1 MTIVGILVAII
12 AGLGTAFYFKHEQTV
27 QAEALPNA
35 ARIQRVDGEVAF
47 NNAAY
52 TNGANSQ
59 VNDQANTQ
67 WVRATANQPFSVG
80 DRIYTRENSHA
91 SLAFT
96 GRNFAR
102 LYPNTELDVLDLSDS
117 RTQLALRDG

>member
-1 MTIVGILVAII
+1 MNQIKLWPHLTIVAILVALV

-35 ARIQRVDGEVAF
+35 ARIQRVDGQVGF

-52 TNGANSQ
+52 TTDKSGQ
-59 VNDQANTQ
+59 DTNTQ
-67 WVRATANQPFSVG
+67 WVAATANQPFSVG

-91 SLAFT
+91 SL
-96 GRNFAR
+96 
-102 LYPNTELDVLDLSDS
+102 
-117 RTQLALRDG
+117 